1 MATQADPLNDF
12 CWLKDGPIPP
22 VDPADLKSIWAM
34 QEELKRDFEKRAP
47 NRAPNQDLSVSINY
61 YKRVCSPGPNVGV
74 LWYRVSILEMLR
86 HVSEATG
93 TSLPW
98 PREGKPGDAV
108 FKALAIVPMTGL
120 APGVVRKVPPFD
132 PDKLISLIKQESEA

>member
-12 CWLKDGPIPP
+12 CWLKDSPIPP
-22 VDPADLKSIWAM
+22 VDPADLKNIWAM

-61 YKRVCSPGPNVGV
+61 YKRVCSPGANVGA
-74 LWYRVSILEMLR
+74 LWYRLSILEVLR

-132 PDKLISLIKQESEA
+132 PDELIRLIKQESEA

>member
-1 MATQADPLNDF
+1 MQPGGKCRGFLVSVVDTRNAATLN
-12 CWLKDGPIPP
+12 
-22 VDPADLKSIWAM
+22 
-34 QEELKRDFEKRAP
+34 
-47 NRAPNQDLSVSINY
+47 
-61 YKRVCSPGPNVGV
+61 
-74 LWYRVSILEMLR
+74 
-86 HVSEATG
+86 EATG

-132 PDKLISLIKQESEA
+132 PDELIRLIKQESEA

>member
-34 QEELKRDFEKRAP
+34 QEELKRDFEKRVP
-47 NRAPNQDLSVSINY
+47 NRAPNQDFSVSINN
-61 YKRVCSPGPNVGV
+61 YKRVCSPGANVGA
-74 LWYRVSILEMLR
+74 LWYRLSILEMPR

-108 FKALAIVPMTGL
+108 FKALAIVTMTGL
-120 APGVVRKVPPFD
+120 APSTRRCAQGASVR
-132 PDKLISLIKQESEA
+132 SG